1 MSQSLGESFWKGI
14 NNKNVTQKDWKKDQ
28 FLISENCEKLFE
40 IQEELEKVKEERD
53 ELKIN
58 YGASVEEMHDLLRYI
73 DKLEKKNEET
83 EK

>member
-1 MSQSLGESFWKGI
+1 
-14 NNKNVTQKDWKKDQ
+14 
-28 FLISENCEKLFE
+28 LISENCEKLFE